1 MAGYPGDWLE
11 QADGEPASDLDLV
24 VLLVNSLDQLEEPPD
39 RLTDL
44 SWFRSVVTDVG
55 RDDIAGSLRPRDLA
69 GLRELRESLRAV
81 FEATSADEAA
91 RLLNP
96 MLLEVSAVPELVVSA
111 GGVELQVAPGKRGLA
126 ALRARLPAAL
136 AAQVA
141 HRGLGRLGTCAARPC
156 QCAFVDRTRAETR
169 RFCCSAC
176 NDRAAAQ
183 LYRQRKRKATG
194 TTRSPPVGQRP

>member
-1 MAGYPGDWLE
+1 VAGYPGDWLE
-11 QADGEPASDLDLV
+11 QRQGEPASDLDLV
-24 VLLVNSLDQLEEPPD
+24 VLLVNSLDQLEDPPD

-44 SWFRSVVTDVG
+44 TWFRSVVADAG

-69 GLRELRESLRAV
+69 GLRALRESLRAV
-81 FEATSADEAA
+81 FETTSAEEAA

-96 MLLEVSAVPELVVSA
+96 MLLEVSAVPELVAAS
-111 GGVELQVAPGKRGLA
+111 GGLQLQVAPGKRGLA
-126 ALRARLPAAL
+126 ALQARLPAAL
-136 AAQVA
+136 AGQIA

-183 LYRQRKRKATG
+183 LYRQRKRNA
-194 TTRSPPVGQRP
+194 